1 MTSLEE
7 IYKAF
12 LSKMNEDDWATD
24 WTKEEFMEDARTILD
39 NAIVWFK
46 FPRVSLKIEDDH
58 FLGELNNEEIRIIA
72 TYMKCEWLD
81 RTILTWENV
90 KLMYDERDFSP
101 ANRLREFRLLLEK
114 EQKEARRLE
123 AIYYRSI
130 KGRPF
135 DYTTLAGG
143 GKNER

>member
-1 MTSLEE
+1 MTSLEDV
-7 IYKAF
+7 YKAF
-12 LSKMNEDDWATD
+12 LSKMNEDEWADD

-46 FPRVSLKIEDDH
+46 FPRVNLTIDDDH
-58 FLGELNNEEIRIIA
+58 FVGTLNNDEIRIIA

-90 KLMYDERDFSP
+90 KPMYDERDFSP

-123 AIYYRSI
+123 AVYYRSI
-130 KGRPF
+130 GGRPF

-143 GKNER
+143 

>member
-1 MTSLEE
+1 MTSLEDV
-7 IYKAF
+7 YKAF
-12 LSKMNEDDWATD
+12 LSKMNEDDWAND
-24 WTKEEFMEDARTILD
+24 WSKEEFMEDARTILD

-46 FPRVSLKIEDDH
+46 FPRVSLNIEDDH
-58 FLGELNNEEIRIIA
+58 FIETLSNDEIRIIA

-90 KLMYDERDFSP
+90 KPMYDERDFSP
-101 ANRLREFRLLLEK
+101 ANRLREYRLLLEK

-123 AIYYRSI
+123 ATYYRSI
-130 KGRPF
+130 KGQPF

-143 GKNER
+143 GNK